1 MKQIALLSSHADI
14 ASSLRDYT
22 LRRLSKILTEHPS
35 FACTV
40 VSCDDFC
47 LEENEVSIKRGAILN
62 GDVLVTT
69 SFDRP
74 IRPDYVYFHS
84 LTDIPNRHAQCLKL
98 LTELAERGVTVNYDA
113 DSSMMG
119 MKSVLEHRCDEF
131 HRESGLAI
139 PRPRTLIFKANE
151 DRSKIVD
158 FMRAG
163 APCILK
169 PHNSSR
175 ARGVRV
181 LVSEEQVAQLILSD
195 DTYVLQE
202 LLSDPMTVNEH
213 KVGLRVYLAI
223 RDLRRPTYAVLEQGL
238 LKCAVQPYMR
248 GNPQAEIVGTSY
260 AKRIGFTPVIHL
272 FHDLNRS
279 GAPLIP
285 AWREIRSSIE
295 KTLDVFMEAVSWRAG
310 MFYKTLPSFLFWGVD
325 IAIQCSE
332 DGPKAYLIEVNT
344 FPALYRNDTGTDNA
358 MDGEFIEELFAKAV
372 VPSPWQ

>member
-1 MKQIALLSSHADI
+1 MKQIALLSSHADT
-14 ASSLRDYT
+14 AGGLRDYT

-35 FACTV
+35 FSCTV
-40 VSCDDFC
+40 VSCDDLC
-47 LEENEVSIKRGAILN
+47 LEANEVAIKHGAILS
-62 GDVLVTT
+62 GDVLVPT

-98 LTELAERGVTVNYDA
+98 LTELAERGVPVNYDA

-119 MKSVLEHRCDEF
+119 IKSVLEYRCNEF

-139 PRPRTLIFKANE
+139 PRPRTLIFRKNE

-158 FMRAG
+158 FIRAG

-175 ARGVRV
+175 ARGIRV
-181 LVSEEQVAQLILSD
+181 LVSEEQVPRLILTD
-195 DTYVLQE
+195 DIYILQE
-202 LLSDPMTVNEH
+202 LLANPMTMNEH
-213 KVGLRVYLAI
+213 KVSLRVYLTI

-272 FHDLNRS
+272 FRDLNGS
-279 GAPLIP
+279 EAWLVP

-295 KTLDVFMEAVSWRAG
+295 KTLDLFMEAVSWRAG

-325 IAIQCSE
+325 IAIQCSK

-344 FPALYRNDTGTDNA
+344 FPALYRNDAVTDNA
-358 MDGEFIEELFAKAV
+358 MDGEVIEELFAKAG